1 MKRHLCHGLLL
12 ACFALCAPGC
22 ALFNTVGLEYHR
34 TTTIGQELIDLKE
47 ALDKGAITATEF
59 EVLKNEIKKG
69 GPAPNFKP
77 DDDD

>member
-1 MKRHLCHGLLL
+1 MKRHVLHGLLL
-12 ACFALCAPGC
+12 ALLVLLVPGC
-22 ALFNTVGLEYHR
+22 ALFNSVDLEYHR

-47 ALDKGAITATEF
+47 ALDRGAITATEF
-59 EVLKNEIKKG
+59 EILKEEIKRG